1 MDTATADADL
11 DTPEATSAPRSGS
24 AGPTDRRL
32 LVAPGTGEPGP
43 TNVVHNGTNVVHNGT
58 PLSAGGAAPGQATTL
73 AAGEGAG
80 PADGSVS
87 GTAAGTSGAMLVS
100 AKTGPDKARY
110 IVELIP
116 PPGASAELA
125 TFIGQAESTIQQ
137 SVDVLGFGRSDP
149 PPPPA
154 NGKTP
159 DKVQTAHLPGSG
171 KGLDLYKQQVLT
183 AGARQDSMVDMDAQ
197 VDGTSQVVAAEQAK
211 TLFEIQHIVAD
222 LKVAL
227 LSVGSKK
234 LKPTEEAAIMDHVA
248 AAVTAVHDKV
258 MDAQNVN
265 VDAAGGDSRGGSS
278 GGGAAG
284 AAGAGAMGGLGS
296 MLPMLAML
304 PMALMPMLGQ
314 LPELLGQKD
323 KDKEDD
329 EDKDE
334 APPSQPA
341 PSPGP
346 APTDPTTGA
355 PQGAAPTPGETAAPN
370 QTPQP
375 GAPQSEIPYGPGT
388 PSKQV

>member
-1 MDTATADADL
+1 MDTATADAEI
-11 DTPEATSAPRSGS
+11 DTPETTSASRPGS
-24 AGPTDRRL
+24 AGTTDRRL
-32 LVAPGTGEPGP
+32 LAAPGSSEPGP
-43 TNVVHNGTNVVHNGT
+43 TNPVHNGG
-58 PLSAGGAAPGQATTL
+58 TL
-73 AAGEGAG
+73 AADGGTPVRATTIAAKDGAG
-80 PADGSVS
+80 PGGSSAS
-87 GTAAGTSGAMLVS
+87 GTAAGTSGAMLVA
-100 AKTGPDKARY
+100 AKTGPEKSPY
-110 IVELIP
+110 LVVLEP
-116 PPGASAELA
+116 PPGASPELA
-125 TFIGQAESTIQQ
+125 TFIAQAESTIQQ
-137 SVDVLGFGRSDP
+137 SVDVLGFGRADP

-171 KGLDLYKQQVLT
+171 KGLDLYKQQVMS
-183 AGARQDSMVDMDAQ
+183 AGVRQDSMVDMDAQ
-197 VDGTSQVVAAEQAK
+197 VDGTSQMVAAEQAK

-227 LSVGSKK
+227 KSVGAKK
-234 LKPTEEAAIMDHVA
+234 LKPAEEAAVMDHVA
-248 AAVTAVHDKV
+248 AAVAAVHDKV
-258 MDAQNVN
+258 KDAQNVN
-265 VDAAGGDSRGGSS
+265 VDAAGGGSS
-278 GGGAAG
+278 GGGGGAGGG

-355 PQGAAPTPGETAAPN
+355 PQGATTTPGETAAPN
-370 QTPQP
+370 QTTQA
-375 GAPQSEIPYGPGT
+375 GAPQTEIPYGPASPG
-388 PSKQV
+388 KQV